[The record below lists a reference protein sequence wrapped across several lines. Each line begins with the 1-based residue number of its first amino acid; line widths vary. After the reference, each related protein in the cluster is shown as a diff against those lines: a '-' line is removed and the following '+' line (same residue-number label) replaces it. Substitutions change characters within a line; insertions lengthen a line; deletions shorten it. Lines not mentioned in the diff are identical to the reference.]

1 MFTIPRNPAQVK
13 HKRAACHRRCF
24 GSFRPLREGMAA
36 PIINHVLKQ
45 TSLYDIHVAAGA
57 RMVPFAGWQM
67 PVQYTGIL
75 DEVRAVRSAAGLFD
89 VSHMG
94 EIRVSGPDAMA
105 FVQRLL
111 TNDVQRIA
119 PGQAQYSLMCGF
131 HGGVLDDL
139 IVYRVDDGSRPEY
152 LIVVNAS
159 NAEADY
165 DWMLEQSAG
174 FDVTLANESERWALI
189 AVQGPLALETLQPF
203 ATGLSLSPMPA
214 FTHAAA
220 VFAAPG
226 PRLEVRIART
236 GYTGED
242 GFELFVPWH
251 DAPTVWQALARAG
264 ARPAGLGAR
273 DVLRIEASYPLYGH
287 EIDETIT
294 PYEAGLG
301 WVVKP
306 AKGDFI
312 GREPM
317 LALKSSGLPR
327 ILRGILTQDTRA
339 VPREGAEVSF
349 ADGRRGIVR
358 SGTFSPTLERAIS
371 MGFVP
376 PDAPEECTVAVRG
389 SQAPARIVPLP
400 FYKRA
405 R

>member
-1 MFTIPRNPAQVK
+1 
-13 HKRAACHRRCF
+13 
-24 GSFRPLREGMAA
+24 
-36 PIINHVLKQ
+36 
-45 TSLYDIHVAAGA
+45 
-57 RMVPFAGWQM
+57 MVPFAGWQM

-75 DEVRAVRSAAGLFD
+75 DEVRAVRNATGLFD

-94 EIRVSGPDAMA
+94 EIRVGGPDARA
-105 FVQRLL
+105 FLQRLL
-111 TNDVQRIA
+111 TNDVERLA
-119 PGQAQYSLMCGF
+119 PGQAQYSLMCGY

-139 IVYRVDDGSRPEY
+139 IVYRVDNGSRLEY

-159 NAEADY
+159 NAATDY
-165 DWMLEQSAG
+165 EWIVEQSDG
-174 FDVTLANESERWALI
+174 FDVSLADESERWALI
-189 AVQGPLALETLQPF
+189 AVQGPAALDKLQPF
-203 ATGLSLSPMPA
+203 VPGLNLAPMPA
-214 FTHAAA
+214 FTHAVTA
-220 VFAAPG
+220 FATPA
-226 PRLEVRIART
+226 RALEVRVART

-242 GFELFVPWH
+242 GFELFVPW
-251 DAPTVWQALARAG
+251 DEAPSVWRALAEAG
-264 ARPAGLGAR
+264 AKPAGLGAR

-327 ILRGILTQDTRA
+327 ILRGILTEDPRA
-339 VPREGAEVSF
+339 VAREGAEVLF
-349 ADGRRGIVR
+349 ADGRKGIVR
-358 SGTFSPTLERAIS
+358 SGTYSPTLERAIS
-371 MGFVP
+371 IGFVP
-376 PDAPEECTVAVRG
+376 PAPPEECTVTVRG
-389 SQAPARIVPLP
+389 AQAPARVVPLP